1 MKLLFIS
8 IPAFLVSNTITSFH
22 LPQISKTNHKSFSF
36 SFSSTSNNNNEVEVP
51 RLNADKVGLVRWIE
65 ESGGSFT
72 PEIKSDYHGWCLY
85 NTKNINEGEILAVI
99 PKSICIASS
108 TKTSTQPTSPLLESA
123 QSLINSLDPS
133 FWRARLAIA
142 VLSERVRP
150 GSPFRYYI
158 RNLPHEFRVST

>member
-1 MKLLFIS
+1 MKLL
-8 IPAFLVSNTITSFH
+8 LVSLLASFAIYTISSFR
-22 LPQISKTNHKSFSF
+22 LSQITKTNYRSS
-36 SFSSTSNNNNEVEVP
+36 SFSSTLNNNNEVEVS
-51 RLNADKVGLVRWIE
+51 RLNADKVGLIRWIE
-65 ESGGSFT
+65 ESGGSFM
-72 PEIKSDYHGWCLY
+72 PEIKSGYRGWCLY

-123 QSLINSLDPS
+123 QSLINSLDSS

-158 RNLPHEFRVST
+158 RNLPHEFRVSI